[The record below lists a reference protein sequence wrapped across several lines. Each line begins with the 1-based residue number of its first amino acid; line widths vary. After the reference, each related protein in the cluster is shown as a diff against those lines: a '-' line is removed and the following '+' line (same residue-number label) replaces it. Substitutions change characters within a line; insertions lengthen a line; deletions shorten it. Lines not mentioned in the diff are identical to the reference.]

1 MIHRFVNTTPN
12 PSATKNNKGELVGL
26 FEPEPSPPLLAVV
39 VAALLEADVGVED
52 IPTKIEY
59 GNDPIPLG
67 ARPLDYCW
75 SLSCPSVDPSCLG
88 LCVQGNP
95 VGKFRAKLRQIK
107 SKTTRKWM

>member
-12 PSATKNNKGELVGL
+12 PRATKNNKGELVGL

-52 IPTKIEY
+52 ILTTIEY

-67 ARPLDYCW
+67 TRPLDYC
-75 SLSCPSVDPSCLG
+75 
-88 LCVQGNP
+88 
-95 VGKFRAKLRQIK
+95 
-107 SKTTRKWM
+107 